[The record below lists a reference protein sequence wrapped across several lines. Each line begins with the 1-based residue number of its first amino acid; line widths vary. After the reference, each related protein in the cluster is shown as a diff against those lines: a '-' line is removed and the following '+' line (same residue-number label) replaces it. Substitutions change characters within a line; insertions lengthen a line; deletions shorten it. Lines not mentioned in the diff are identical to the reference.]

1 VGGGKEGAGGPR
13 YYGHE
18 VFLKLDARPKATR
31 RYFESSTRITKPYG
45 QSNTRYRN

>member
-1 VGGGKEGAGGPR
+1 MRGKEGAGGPR

-31 RYFESSTRITKPYG
+31 RYVPRIKYAYHKAVWPVKYAIP
-45 QSNTRYRN
+45 